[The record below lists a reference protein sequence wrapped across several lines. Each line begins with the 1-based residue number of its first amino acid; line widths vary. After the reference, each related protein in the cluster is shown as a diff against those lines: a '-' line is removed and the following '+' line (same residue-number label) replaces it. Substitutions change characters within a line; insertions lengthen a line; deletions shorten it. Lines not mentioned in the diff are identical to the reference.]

1 MAEQKVNPMELW
13 LDMYGT
19 VDKDAEAKGYADST
33 RMKSREYIKNLKIDA
48 TIDLHGLTRDEAYR
62 ALSGFVNDCVRKNYK
77 KILIVHGKG
86 IHSGKGEP
94 VIASMVKTFIQQ
106 NSHLGA
112 SGHAD
117 KTMGGSGA
125 TWVLIK

>member
-1 MAEQKVNPMELW
+1 MAENKINPMEIW
-13 LDMYGT
+13 LEKYGT
-19 VDKDAEAKGYADST
+19 VDKDAASSSYRHST
-33 RMKSREYIKNLKIDA
+33 QLKSREYIKNLKIDA
-48 TIDLHGLTRDEAYR
+48 TIDLHGLTRDEAWKY
-62 ALSGFVNDCVRKNYK
+62 LNGFVNDCVRKNFK

-86 IHSGKGEP
+86 IHSGKNEP
-94 VIASMVKTFIQQ
+94 VIASMVKTFIEQ